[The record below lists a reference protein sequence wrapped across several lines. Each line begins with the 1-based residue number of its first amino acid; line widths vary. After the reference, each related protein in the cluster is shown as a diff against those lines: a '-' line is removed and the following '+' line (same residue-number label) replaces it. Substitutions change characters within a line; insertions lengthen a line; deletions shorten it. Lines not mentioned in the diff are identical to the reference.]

1 MSTNMGYCIFY
12 KDYLSTYLCCQ
23 KPKTT
28 KYNNR
33 MVEFLRIP
41 IYIKAL
47 ITIFFMGISITVQSQ
62 SCDAEFFGINQG
74 NYTVQF
80 QNISSG
86 AYAAVSWDFGDGTNS
101 SVLNTTTHTYTSA
114 GTYQVCITTS
124 DISTNCQSIICHDL
138 TIDAAGDYL
147 DSTCYY
153 TNCVFPGD
161 VNYDNVVN
169 VFDVLPIAL
178 YNNSVGTT
186 RPNASNNFVGQAS
199 ANWQG
204 NALNNANLK
213 HIDADGNGTIDL
225 ADLVVVQQNFTF
237 EHDGIE
243 QKAEGTPLW
252 IQFDP
257 VVYPSNPNDPFIV
270 SAGIMLGTSN
280 TPVNDLLGLAFL
292 LDYDSSLVVP
302 GSVNIVYHNVS
313 IIGQNNSAATL
324 AIDNNV
330 GTVAMANARTNQT
343 FATGFSRLATID
355 FTITDIVIGRQS
367 QVKFNL
373 EPHTIQAIDTLGY
386 PISMEGLSNSM
397 TFSTTSTAS
406 VMSYR
411 NINIYPNPVDEVMII
426 DLGGVYADYLEI
438 YDNLGNTV
446 KQQSVN
452 QRGTVQIPV
461 ETLPTGFYIIKIQ
474 TEENAAIKRIFIR

>member
-1 MSTNMGYCIFY
+1 
-12 KDYLSTYLCCQ
+12 
-23 KPKTT
+23 
-28 KYNNR
+28 
-33 MVEFLRIP
+33 
-41 IYIKAL
+41 
-47 ITIFFMGISITVQSQ
+47 
-62 SCDAEFFGINQG
+62 
-74 NYTVQF
+74 
-80 QNISSG
+80 
-86 AYAAVSWDFGDGTNS
+86 
-101 SVLNTTTHTYTSA
+101 
-114 GTYQVCITTS
+114 
-124 DISTNCQSIICHDL
+124 
-138 TIDAAGDYL
+138 
-147 DSTCYY
+147 
-153 TNCVFPGD
+153 
-161 VNYDNVVN
+161 
-169 VFDVLPIAL
+169 
-178 YNNSVGTT
+178 
-186 RPNASNNFVGQAS
+186 
-199 ANWQG
+199 
-204 NALNNANLK
+204 
-213 HIDADGNGTIDL
+213 
-225 ADLVVVQQNFTF
+225 
-237 EHDGIE
+237 
-243 QKAEGTPLW
+243 
-252 IQFDP
+252 
-257 VVYPSNPNDPFIV
+257 V

-411 NINIYPNPVDEVMII
+411 NINIYPNPVDEVMTI